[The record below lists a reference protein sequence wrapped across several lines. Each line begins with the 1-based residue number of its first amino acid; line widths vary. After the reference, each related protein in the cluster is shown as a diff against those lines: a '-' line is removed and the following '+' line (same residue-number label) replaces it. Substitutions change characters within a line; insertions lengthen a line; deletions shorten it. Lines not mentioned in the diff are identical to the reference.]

1 VELRDRVFELPDHEF
16 GLLHK
21 ACHGH
26 THLRFHP
33 DVTIQ
38 TCWDSDQLDLGR
50 VGVTPHPSR
59 LGTEAAKTPANIKWA
74 DGRASFRVVPTFVV
88 DDWGIDLTGPGRNLG
103 RAREL
108 PIQNPFAL

>member
-1 VELRDRVFELPDHEF
+1 MTEDHTSQIFGCSIEF

-26 THLRFHP
+26 THQRFHP

-38 TCWDSDQLDLGR
+38 TCWDSDRLDLGR

-59 LGTEAAKTPANIKWA
+59 LGTEAAKTPANIKWV

-88 DDWGIDLTGPGRNLG
+88 DDWSRS
-103 RAREL
+103 
-108 PIQNPFAL
+108 